1 MPVERKPKATPP
13 SPPALVEVE
22 ITALGHRGDGIAHR
36 DGETIFVPYGA
47 PGDRLMVRPEGER
60 EGGRLA
66 RIEQHLVDSPE
77 RATPPCPHFGDCG
90 GCALQH
96 LTAAAYTEWKQNL
109 VGDAL
114 ERRGVST
121 EVAPMIAIPPAS
133 RRRATFVARRKGK
146 ETILGFNAMGSSRIV
161 DLSTCHIILPALV
174 NLLAPLRAA
183 LGRILGGDEAADV
196 SVTACDSGIDLW
208 LKTRRPPAL
217 EARQAL
223 ITLAEG
229 LYLARVSAGSDADLV
244 VLRRQPQVS
253 FSGVRVNLPVDSF
266 LQPSA
271 GGEAALVELVQKPL
285 AGRKAVADL
294 YAGCG
299 TFTFALRAG
308 RQVHA
313 VEGAAASL
321 AALSAAARGAGGRIT
336 AERRDLVREPL
347 TASELKRFDAIV
359 FDPPR
364 AGAKEQAQEIARS
377 KLDCVIGVSCNPTS
391 FARDARILTDAGFR
405 LAKVTPVDQF
415 PWSAHLELVGVFN
428 R

>member
-1 MPVERKPKATPP
+1 MPTERKPKARQPMPP
-13 SPPALVEVE
+13 TLVEVE
-22 ITALGHRGDGIAHR
+22 IAALGHRGDGIARR

-47 PGDRLMVRPEGER
+47 PGDRLIVRLEGER

-66 RIEQHLVDSPE
+66 RIEQRLADSPL
-77 RATPPCPHFGDCG
+77 RATPPCRHFGDCG

-96 LTAAAYTEWKQNL
+96 LNPAAYADWKQDL
-109 VGDAL
+109 LRDAL
-114 ERRGVST
+114 GRHGVEA
-121 EVAPMIAIPPAS
+121 EVARMIAIPPAS

-146 ETILGFNAMGSSRIV
+146 DIALGFNAMGSNRIV
-161 DLSTCHIILPALV
+161 DLSTCHILLPALV
-174 NLLAPLRAA
+174 DLLAPLRSVLARA
-183 LGRILGGDEAADV
+183 LGSEEAADV
-196 SVTACDSGIDLW
+196 SLTASDSGMDLW
-208 LKTRRPPAL
+208 LKNKRPLPLA
-217 EARQAL
+217 ARQAL
-223 ITLAEG
+223 IALAES
-229 LYLARVSAGSDADLV
+229 LDLARVSAGAEADIV
-244 VLRRQPQVS
+244 VLRRHPRVN
-253 FSGVRVNLPVDSF
+253 FSGVSVNLPVDSF

-271 GGEAALVELVQKPL
+271 GGESALVKLVSEPL
-285 AGRKAVADL
+285 AGCKAVADL

-313 VEGAAASL
+313 VEGATAAL

-336 AERRDLVREPL
+336 SERRDLAREPL
-347 TASELKRFDAIV
+347 TVSELKRFDAVV

-364 AGAKEQAQEIARS
+364 AGAREQAIEIARS

-391 FARDARILTDAGFR
+391 FSRDARILSDAGFR

-415 PWSAHLELVGVFN
+415 PWSAHLELVGVFT